1 MGVSKKTVQVRC
13 VGCRVK
19 TKMYS
24 TMNTLESRILKQG
37 WTKEK
42 DGKYTCPACKQE
54 KYIWR
59 GSHWCGKQLGKLW
72 GFGLA
77 GSNPVLSAIYEL

>member
-42 DGKYTCPACKQE
+42 DGKYTCPACK
-54 KYIWR
+54 
-59 GSHWCGKQLGKLW
+59 
-72 GFGLA
+72 
-77 GSNPVLSAIYEL
+77 